1 MEGDAPIQIGGRAID
16 LLIALVESA
25 GATLSHAELMARAWP
40 NVTVEPI
47 SLRVHISAIRRAL
60 RDGENGARY
69 IVNISGRGYRF
80 VAPVERLEAASPRVE
95 GVRLSQRMSRIV
107 GREDFIDGV
116 VAQLTERPLVSIVGG
131 GGIGKTAVA
140 LAAAERLSAA
150 GRRVAFVDLAMVS
163 SAALVP
169 VAIARVIGAPHS
181 PGFDVE
187 ALSAFVADQNLLL
200 VLDSCEHLIEDL
212 APLVETLRWTA
223 PGLRILATS
232 REPLRIDGEWLM
244 HAPPL
249 DVPDES
255 AGGEALLGVASVQLF
270 LDRAIGG
277 DEGLELSERNLA
289 IIGKLCR
296 KLEGIPLA
304 IELVATRIDLF
315 GLEGLLANLDD
326 RFLLVARGR
335 RTALPRHQTM
345 RATLDW
351 SHDLLPP
358 TERKVFR
365 RLSVFRGVFTIDQAL
380 KVAADDELSELD
392 ILEGL
397 PSLAQRSMI
406 ARGQAAGQGGYRF
419 FSINRFYAAEKLRE
433 AGEAQGIRRRHAAN
447 LLAMLEQAQAAW
459 SALPRSTWAVRLEPR
474 IDDLRSALDWCFDG
488 GDPILGA
495 RLTAAWVPVGLHLA
509 LIDEFSRWTA
519 QAMAGIDALAAVD
532 PKLERQVRR
541 LPNLVQPLVHG
552 RSPARTDNLAMRRA
566 AASFLTEPPDL
577 ITEDQDTRE
586 VREARETTAASSP
599 RTLQAP

>member
-1 MEGDAPIQIGGRAID
+1 
-16 LLIALVESA
+16 
-25 GATLSHAELMARAWP
+25 MA
-40 NVTVEPI
+40 V
-47 SLRVHISAIRRAL
+47 
-60 RDGENGARY
+60 
-69 IVNISGRGYRF
+69 
-80 VAPVERLEAASPRVE
+80 
-95 GVRLSQRMSRIV
+95 
-107 GREDFIDGV
+107 
-116 VAQLTERPLVSIVGG
+116 
-131 GGIGKTAVA
+131 
-140 LAAAERLSAA
+140 AAAERLSAA

-169 VAIARVIGAPHS
+169 VAIASVIGAPHS

-244 HAPPL
+244 HVQPL

-255 AGGEALLGVASVQLF
+255 ASGEALLGVASVQLF

-380 KVAADDELSELD
+380 KVAADDELPELD

-406 ARGQAAGQGGYRF
+406 ARGQAAGQDGYRF

-433 AGEAQGIRRRHAAN
+433 AGEAQGIRHRHAAN
-447 LLAMLEQAQAAW
+447 LLTMLEQAQTAW
-459 SALPRSTWAVRLEPR
+459 STLPRATWAARLEPR
-474 IDDLRSALDWCFDG
+474 IDDLRSALDWCFGG

-519 QAMAGIDALAAVD
+519 QALANIDKLTLVD
-532 PKLERQVRR
+532 PKLEVQVR
-541 LPNLVQPLVHG
+541 LLSNLVHG
-552 RSPARTDNLAMRRA
+552 RSPARTDEIDNLAMRRA
-566 AASFLTEPPDL
+566 AASFLAEPPDL
-577 ITEDQDTRE
+577 ITEDQDTRD
-586 VREARETTAASSP
+586 VREAREARETMAALSP
-599 RTLQAP
+599 RAH